1 MFELRTVGPSSL
13 LQDVCPCK
21 VCEKLSH
28 AVYLVPLCSSCTE
41 YNVNNFV
48 QFVCFACSI
57 NGVLPL
63 TYCKLCESLAV
74 PSEGQS
80 SESEWISCLRC
91 GAVLACW
98 YCKKGARRIG
108 SSFACRCNQCVFF
121 VVARNA
127 ISLNTLLVILPRV
140 VLLRNRL
147 WCLWPSQ
154 SSEFAHR
161 SL

>member
-28 AVYLVPLCSSCTE
+28 AVYLVPLCSTCTE
-41 YNVNNFV
+41 YNVNNFA
-48 QFVCFACSI
+48 QFVCFASRI
-57 NGVLPL
+57 NGVPPL

-91 GAVLACW
+91 RVVLACW
-98 YCKKGARRIG
+98 NCKRGARRIG
-108 SSFACRCNQCVFF
+108 SFFAYFCTQCASFRRCSKCDFF
-121 VVARNA
+121 EYAPGHPATCCASEKSAVVSVA
-127 ISLNTLLVILPRV
+127 
-140 VLLRNRL
+140 
-147 WCLWPSQ
+147 Q
-154 SSEFAHR
+154 SSECAPR